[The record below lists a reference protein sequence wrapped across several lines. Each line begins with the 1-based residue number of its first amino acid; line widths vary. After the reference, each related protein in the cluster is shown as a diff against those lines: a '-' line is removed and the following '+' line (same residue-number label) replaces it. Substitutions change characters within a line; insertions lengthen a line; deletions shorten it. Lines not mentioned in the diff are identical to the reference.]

1 MAPPCSVFL
10 ELVSS
15 SLQLVFTH
23 CALGS
28 RGSRATSPGHLPPKQ
43 ERAGLCECFP
53 TQTPTSL
60 YLGTPGWGPSQA
72 GLAQMPHCLP
82 APGGPF
88 GHISHM
94 GKLRL
99 GQAGPPGQRSGSSGA
114 GLNPSVFIS
123 QSEPLPSL
131 LCQPGLLLCPCRRP
145 PGARGRP
152 QTCWLTWPTAPTT
165 SLPMFLSTELLP
177 HGAISLHPGQT
188 K

>member
-1 MAPPCSVFL
+1 MPPEPSSSQLSLLPDGPGEGGVAPPCSVFL

-28 RGSRATSPGHLPPKQ
+28 RGSGATSPGHLPPKQ

-99 GQAGPPGQRSGSSGA
+99 GQAGPPGHKVRKQWSWIESQCVH
-114 GLNPSVFIS
+114 LTS
-123 QSEPLPSL
+123 QSPSHQYCATL
-131 LCQPGLLLCPCRRP
+131 GCCCAHAGGRLGPEGDPRP
-145 PGARGRP
+145 AG
-152 QTCWLTWPTAPTT
+152 
-165 SLPMFLSTELLP
+165 
-177 HGAISLHPGQT
+177 
-188 K
+188 